1 MIQNRSSKLLFTV
14 DTAAMILTLI
24 GYRATGKST
33 LAKPLAER
41 LGWSWIDAD
50 VELERRAGRTIREIF
65 DTDGEPEF
73 RRLERET
80 LVDLLKLDHLVIAAG
95 GGAVLNPDTRR
106 DFKNA
111 GPVIWLKASI
121 DTIEHRLY
129 GDETTAERRP
139 NLTATGGRAEIERLL
154 GQRELIYSDAAS
166 LVIQTD
172 EPFTEQANAPSIEQL
187 VDYVLTSLGEELGK
201 ISKAGEN
208 DSVAETSGDTPCL

>member
-1 MIQNRSSKLLFTV
+1 
-14 DTAAMILTLI
+14 MILTLI

-80 LVDLLKLDHLVIAAG
+80 LVDLLSRDHLVIAAG
-95 GGAVLNPDTRR
+95 GGAVLNPQTRQN
-106 DFKNA
+106 FKDA
-111 GPVIWLKASI
+111 GPVVWLKASV
-121 DTIEHRLY
+121 DTIEQRLY

-139 NLTATGGRAEIERLL
+139 NLTSTGGREEIERLL
-154 GQRELIYSDAAS
+154 GQREPIYSDTAT
-166 LVIQTD
+166 LMIQTD
-172 EPFTEQANAPSIEQL
+172 EPFPGQANIPTVEQL
-187 VDYVLTSLGEELGK
+187 VEHVVVALQESLDETLRTG
-201 ISKAGEN
+201 SKQ
-208 DSVAETSGDTPCL
+208 SVDEASEGSTCL

>member
-1 MIQNRSSKLLFTV
+1 MIQNRSPFLLFPV
-14 DTAAMILTLI
+14 DTAVMILTLI

-80 LVDLLKLDHLVIAAG
+80 LVDLLTRDRLVIAAG
-95 GGAVLNPDTRR
+95 GGAVLNPQTRL

-111 GPVIWLKASI
+111 GPVIWLKASV
-121 DTIEHRLY
+121 DTIEQRLY

-139 NLTATGGRAEIERLL
+139 NLTSTGGREEIERLL
-154 GQRELIYSDAAS
+154 NQREPIYADMAE
-166 LVIQTD
+166 LTIQTD
-172 EPFTEQANAPSIEQL
+172 APFPGHRDVPSIDQL
-187 VDYVLTSLGEELGK
+187 VEHVVAKLASALQVAPPASGGQSANGTTE
-201 ISKAGEN
+201 
-208 DSVAETSGDTPCL
+208 DSACL